1 MMTATVTDTRRNGN
15 RVGER
20 VELGRQ
26 RVPVGE
32 IVLSGQRV
40 DSVVRFFCARGAV
53 ALVSARLVLRTTPVV
68 FVAGVW
74 RRTRERNDGTTS
86 ARWLGRAATKIAGVR
101 S

>member
-40 DSVVRFFCARGAV
+40 DSVVRFFLCQGSSRSRVGQARV
-53 ALVSARLVLRTTPVV
+53 RTTPVV